1 MVAAVCL
8 QLFREILL
16 SEGFQEIHTPKLIAG
31 ASEGGSSV
39 FKFNYMG
46 REGCL
51 AQSPQLYK
59 QMAIMADQEK
69 VFEIGPVFRCV
80 ALHSAMQLGGKS
92 SCYPCMALYVCI
104 NASWGLQKTRIQQE
118 PDCNAIE
125 AAKLWDLL
133 SLECVPLY
141 SWLVGSLPL
150 AVIACGFWAA
160 WYMTRLSP

>member
-1 MVAAVCL
+1 MLVQHTSILLPALLPTSLTQHAASLNSCSLL

-59 QMAIMADQEK
+59 QMAIMADQER
-69 VFEIGPVFRCV
+69 VFEIGPVFRC
-80 ALHSAMQLGGKS
+80 
-92 SCYPCMALYVCI
+92 
-104 NASWGLQKTRIQQE
+104 
-118 PDCNAIE
+118 
-125 AAKLWDLL
+125 DL
-133 SLECVPLY
+133 
-141 SWLVGSLPL
+141 
-150 AVIACGFWAA
+150 FD
-160 WYMTRLSP
+160 